1 MGVGILCFY
10 YKTLFLKAKNI
21 IKLIGSAMKAKINP
35 DKAGTIIPDVI
46 QVIVPI
52 VRFFV
57 AHKTTK
63 LINTVINKLITV
75 AKVDVSIST
84 HFPSL

>member
-1 MGVGILCFY
+1 MGRAV
-10 YKTLFLKAKNI
+10 KAVR
-21 IKLIGSAMKAKINP
+21 NP
-35 DKAGTIIPDVI
+35 NKAGTIIPTVI

-63 LINTVINKLITV
+63 LINTLINTLITITK
-75 AKVDVSIST
+75 ADVSIST
-84 HFPSL
+84 YFPSL